1 MAPLGPCRLLRCA
14 PRFPRRSGPTPGLPP
29 RRGRSGAL
37 APAEP
42 AGPREAAPARRPAAG
57 GQSRG
62 GKRRRGPAHLER
74 SRPGTQPR
82 SHRRDPTARRDPRA
96 ASLPA
101 RLPAAA
107 AASTDSSAGQRKAVS
122 ELRPGCGGLGVALP
136 SGSICSRRRA
146 PALPEPLRAE
156 LGRAVTKEAAVRGGW
171 VSSPSHCSCIA
182 P

>member
-1 MAPLGPCRLLRCA
+1 MAPLGPCGLLRCA
-14 PRFPRRSGPTPGLPP
+14 PRFPRWSGPTPGLPP
-29 RRGRSGAL
+29 RARAKRGPGPGR
-37 APAEP
+37 
-42 AGPREAAPARRPAAG
+42 AGGTAQGSARPPAG

-74 SRPGTQPR
+74 GRPGTQPPPAPQRPRGPPGPPRRLAPGPAPRGRR
-82 SHRRDPTARRDPRA
+82 SLHRE
-96 ASLPA
+96 LGGPA
-101 RLPAAA
+101 
-107 AASTDSSAGQRKAVS
+107 KVVS
-122 ELRPGCGGLGVALP
+122 ESRPGRGGLGVALP